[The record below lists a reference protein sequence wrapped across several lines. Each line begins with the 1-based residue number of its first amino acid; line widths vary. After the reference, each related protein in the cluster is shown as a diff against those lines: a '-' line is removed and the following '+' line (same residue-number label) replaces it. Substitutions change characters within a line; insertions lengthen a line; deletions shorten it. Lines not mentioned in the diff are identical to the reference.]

1 MDVKRWRESVV
12 PSSFL
17 SSKSCFHDPVRFNE
31 LLQVGGSQ
39 SGIVLG
45 RTRMSVGKQISSDD
59 FSIRYNFLV
68 KGSVATRAGRLRE
81 LNCNMPW
88 NAGRE
93 RASSCRPSS
102 LSLSL
107 SLPPSP
113 VRYIKQ
119 ASNNRISSVV
129 LRTKLLIKCNG
140 VTQLLCP

>member
-1 MDVKRWRESVV
+1 
-12 PSSFL
+12 
-17 SSKSCFHDPVRFNE
+17 
-31 LLQVGGSQ
+31 
-39 SGIVLG
+39 
-45 RTRMSVGKQISSDD
+45 MSVGKQISSDD